1 MDLPEAYQLLKFT
14 LEAVTTLNSCV
25 HMMHKNTISCLH
37 TIRKN
42 KDDLANT
49 TYKYETQ
56 YRGVGDQYH
65 ITLTG
70 NVL

>member
-1 MDLPEAYQLLKFT
+1 MDLPEANLLLKYIP
-14 LEAVTTLNSCV
+14 EAVPTINSYDNMC
-25 HMMHKNTISCLH
+25 KNTISCLR

-56 YRGVGDQYH
+56 DRVNSSDIH
-65 ITLTG
+65 NDNTI
-70 NVL
+70 